1 MIIKKIRMIDKDFKL
16 TGLGLVLFS
25 LMFFI
30 TEKYIT
36 TEAILLWIK

>member
-1 MIIKKIRMIDKDFKL
+1 MIDRNFKL
-16 TGLGLVLFS
+16 TSLGLVLFS

-30 TEKYIT
+30 TEKYVT